1 MQFTRKNLTFGLLA
15 IVAVMA
21 LFAAAGHPLVNPE
34 ALAGLGMIPF
44 AMSGEV
50 TILEIK
56 TILESQG
63 KTWEEHKKT
72 NDALIAAKA
81 DGKAVGDTCRIHL
94 PPGDAFGEYDAERVR
109 VETRDKFPAEI
120 AVGMQFE
127 GESGKQ
133 GETVIYTVTDIA
145 EDKVVVDGNHS
156 LAGQTLNFQCV
167 VSEVRVATGE
177 ELTHGHVHGAHGHHH

>member
-1 MQFTRKNLTFGLLA
+1 MN
-15 IVAVMA
+15 VAQNTVVSLSYELYDGDGKLIEKA
-21 LFAAAGHPLVNPE
+21 DTPLVYLHGGYSGIFPLVE
-34 ALAGLGMIPF
+34 KAL
-44 AMSGEV
+44 
-50 TILEIK
+50 
-56 TILESQG
+56 
-63 KTWEEHKKT
+63 
-72 NDALIAAKA
+72 

-94 PPGDAFGEYDAERVR
+94 PPGDAFGEYDAELVR